1 MNLRKCQL
9 ATTNGYNDHNND
21 FNGYILINYAR
32 ACLIILACFYKNQVL
47 NLKVLDKIVKRK
59 TVLFDAY

>member
-9 ATTNGYNDHNND
+9 ATTNGYNDHNNY

-32 ACLIILACFYKNQVL
+32 ACLIILACFHKNQVL
-47 NLKVLDKIVKRK
+47 NLKVLDKIV
-59 TVLFDAY
+59 